1 MSYSLNPVCDCPKYI
16 WNKLVFRKIK
26 VGIYKFLLYHVLC
39 FQCYVEMRDYE
50 EAVRWL
56 EMGKK
61 TPVVS
66 QDVSTILLIGKTSQ
80 FKPFSYSPCPAE
92 PGLILF

>member
-1 MSYSLNPVCDCPKYI
+1 MTVTNLFRISEYFEESKLEFWSY
-16 WNKLVFRKIK
+16 
-26 VGIYKFLLYHVLC
+26 LLYLVLC

-66 QDVSTILLIGKTSQ
+66 QDVSTILLAGKLLS
-80 FKPFSYSPCPAE
+80 FILVLLKPDSSF
-92 PGLILF
+92 LKTL

>member
-1 MSYSLNPVCDCPKYI
+1 
-16 WNKLVFRKIK
+16 
-26 VGIYKFLLYHVLC
+26 
-39 FQCYVEMRDYE
+39 MRDYE

-66 QDVSTILLIGKTSQ
+66 QDVSVGKT
-80 FKPFSYSPCPAE
+80 FEFNPCTAE
-92 PGLILF
+92 LRIILFF

>member
-1 MSYSLNPVCDCPKYI
+1 MDHPDFIVISFMVNSN
-16 WNKLVFRKIK
+16 LVWKWLKF
-26 VGIYKFLLYHVLC
+26 VYPGIC

-66 QDVSTILLIGKTSQ
+66 QDVSKTTSSREN
-80 FKPFSYSPCPAE
+80 FWV
-92 PGLILF
+92 